1 MPSVPEGNDD
11 GVVMISGTAMS
22 RKRTFCEENAGLL
35 LSVTLIVKLEVPI
48 PVGVPAIVAP
58 ASDKPAGNDP
68 DTRDQL

>member
-1 MPSVPEGNDD
+1 MPAVPEGNGD

-22 RKRTFCEENAGLL
+22 SKKTFCDEDAGLL
-35 LSVTLIVKLEVPI
+35 LSVTWIVKLEVPI

-58 ASDKPAGNDP
+58 VSDRPAGNDP